1 MHVIKPLLALSH
13 NLVFIFIGILGI
25 GFIIGFHE
33 LGHFLFGKLFQI
45 KTPSFSIGFGPKI
58 YKKKIGDTNF
68 SIGAIPLGGYV
79 ESDAKSFES
88 KPYYQKMIVLGGG
101 IAFNLL
107 FAHIVFCALFSLGL
121 PNTRYIYP
129 INTVPIIKSVD
140 KSDEVQQLGLN
151 PGDQILAI
159 ESQKIKKETTPLFF
173 KLRELSEKT
182 KKKVDLQIKRGEKIQ
197 NVTIDTEKLKNALAQ
212 MKITF
217 IFSDKKGTGIIDSI
231 TKGIKLTNA
240 HIMATLALFKNMA
253 IKRDTSAVG
262 GPILIISET
271 VKGAGQGLKTFLL
284 LLAII
289 SVSLAILNLIPL
301 PILDGGQAL
310 LYTIEALIRT
320 KLSDKTK
327 EAIFIA
333 SWILML
339 FLFVLISARDIWR
352 IVLSFIKK

>member
-1 MHVIKPLLALSH
+1 MHVIKPLLTLSS
-13 NLVFIFIGILGI
+13 NLVFVFIGILGI

-45 KTPSFSIGFGPKI
+45 KTPSFSVGFGPKI
-58 YKKKIGDTNF
+58 YQKKIGETDF

-79 ESDAKSFES
+79 ESDTKSFES

-107 FAHIVFCALFSLGL
+107 FAYIVFCALFSLGL

-129 INTVPIIKSVD
+129 VNTVPIVKSVD
-140 KSDEVQQLGLN
+140 KSQEIQNLGLQ
-151 PGDQILAI
+151 PGDQII
-159 ESQKIKKETTPLFF
+159 SVEDQKIENKTTLLFLKLKELG
-173 KLRELSEKT
+173 
-182 KKKVDLQIKRGEKIQ
+182 KKKALLQIDRDGITQDLTVDPNEL
-197 NVTIDTEKLKNALAQ
+197 VRAFVQ
-212 MKITF
+212 MKIAF
-217 IFSDKKGTGIIDSI
+217 QFSDKKGSGIIDSA

-240 HIMATLALFKNMA
+240 YIMMTFAIFKNMLT
-253 IKRDTSAVG
+253 KRDTSAVG

-271 VKGAGQGLKTFLL
+271 IKGAGQGLKTFLL

-289 SVSLAILNLIPL
+289 SVSLAIINLLPL

-310 LYTIEALIRT
+310 LYTIEAIIRR
-320 KLSDKTK
+320 KLP
-327 EAIFIA
+327 ERAREIIALA
-333 SWILML
+333 SWALML
-339 FLFVLISARDIWR
+339 LLFVLISARDIWR